1 MWMLVFDLNSS
12 GVFNKFIL
20 SAFYV
25 SKWDLYISVIIFG
38 NSIGVLTKTP
48 LNDYCFATP

>member
-1 MWMLVFDLNSS
+1 MWMLVFGLNSS

-25 SKWDLYISVIIFG
+25 SKWDLYISVIIVG
-38 NSIGVLTKTP
+38 NTLGICTYTP
-48 LNDYCFATP
+48 SK